1 MADYAMNVLHVAPSM
16 IELEE
21 QARTTWENIAFT
33 LPQLRSATQ
42 IKIASNTFHARR
54 ARRYVLKQAPELGA
68 RLHRARD
75 YKLGELA
82 PVKLMLVIY
91 EWRRAIREQRRR
103 RAVAGHPE

>member
-1 MADYAMNVLHVAPSM
+1 MADYAVNVLHAPPSV

-21 QARTTWENIAFT
+21 QARTTWKNIAFT

-68 RLHRARD
+68 RLHRAWD

-91 EWRRAIREQRRR
+91 EWRRVIGEQRRR
-103 RAVAGHPE
+103 